1 MTESAVSADQ
11 IAHAAQH
18 LGRGGLVAIPT
29 ETVYGL
35 GADARQPL
43 AVRRIFAAKGRPL
56 GHPLIAH
63 LPSLDWMS
71 RWTLTNPAAEAL
83 AARFWP
89 GPLTLI
95 LPRTEAVPD
104 EVTGGLP
111 TVGIRMPRHPVA
123 QALLAAHGAPIAA
136 PSANRFG
143 RISPTQAAHVRA
155 EFGARIDEDILLL
168 DGGSCPVGVE
178 STIVDLSGDRP
189 ALLRP
194 GAISPDEI
202 ETITGPL
209 GASSTPAPGT
219 LASHYAP
226 HTALRL
232 SGDPESE
239 AAAHRSQGR
248 TVATLLCTGS
258 AEHYAR
264 DLYAE
269 LRRLDALGVD
279 LLIAEL
285 VDDAGLGLAINDRL
299 RRASHLDSTPDH

>member
-1 MTESAVSADQ
+1 
-11 IAHAAQH
+11 
-18 LGRGGLVAIPT
+18 VALPT

-35 GADARQPL
+35 GADASQPL

-63 LPSLDWMS
+63 LPSQDWMN
-71 RWTLTNPAAEAL
+71 RWAVPTPEAEAL
-83 AARFWP
+83 ASRFWP

-95 LPRTEAVPD
+95 LPRTAQVPD

-111 TVGIRMPRHPVA
+111 TVGLRMPRHPVA
-123 QALLAAHGAPIAA
+123 QALLAAHGSPIAA

-143 RISPTQAAHVRA
+143 KISPTRAAHVRA
-155 EFGARIDEDILLL
+155 EFGDRIGEDILLL
-168 DGGSCPVGVE
+168 DGGPCEVGVE
-178 STIVDLSGDRP
+178 STIVDLSGPQP

-202 ETITGPL
+202 ESITGPL
-209 GASSTPAPGT
+209 GTSSTPAPGT
-219 LASHYAP
+219 LDSHYAP

-232 SGDPESE
+232 SRAPEDE
-239 AAAHRSQGR
+239 AHIARAQGQ
-248 TVATLLCTGS
+248 TVATLICDGS
-258 AEHYAR
+258 PESYAR
-264 DLYAE
+264 ELYAE
-269 LRRLDALGVD
+269 LRRLDEQGVD

-285 VDDAGLGLAINDRL
+285 VEDAGLGLAINDRL